1 MPSLHRST
9 SLSVLA
15 FALAAG
21 PALAATSV
29 STATTAPL
37 ATSTAG
43 DVTVTDDGSITT
55 ASGPAI
61 TVDSSNAVSIEG
73 DVTANGGNGA
83 TAVSIAPGTTSTV
96 AVGEDATITVTES
109 YVPVDEDGNGIADGA
124 IASASNRYGI
134 HVAAGGAA
142 SGSILNEGTIT
153 VEGLD
158 SAGIAVDSD
167 YTGNVTN
174 TGTIR
179 VIGDNSVGISTGKV
193 DGDVTVEGSVTVV
206 GAGAKALV
214 VGGDVSGAVT
224 IQGTVAQGVSFTND
238 DGGTTVLSRTALRTG
253 APAVE
258 IAGSVAGG
266 IVVAA
271 PPVDLDSTDTDEDDD
286 GVTDSS
292 EGTGTITAY
301 GNSPAIQLGGASD
314 IVVGGGASN
323 SGTYSLAIDGTVT
336 ANSYYSNTAAYGL
349 VIGGKGGG
357 VTLTDGI
364 GVTGTLSATT
374 YDDTATALL
383 INQGSTVSSL
393 YNSGSISATISS
405 PGEGTA
411 RAIQDLSG
419 TLTTIDNTGYIA
431 VTGSSTDDMAAI
443 DLSANTTG
451 VTIRQYLNAYDAD
464 ASADYLDTNDV
475 DVDPTVYARIAGNI
489 LLGSGNDT
497 IDASTGTITGNTL
510 FGAGDDTLK
519 LSGNAVYTG
528 KVYFGAGTATA
539 SLADTAQ
546 FVGTMDFASQAAT
559 LSLAGSSVYAGD
571 FANAGNLSVTVGS
584 GAKLTG
590 NAAGTISFGN
600 LTVKS
605 GGTLGIYIDTE
616 TGTSSLVKVTQ
627 ATLEDNAKIT
637 ATFTEL
643 GDAEGTYTVLTADT
657 LDIQG
662 TLNGSDTDLPFLYK
676 GSVTSDANNVYLS
689 ILRKTTDEL
698 GLTRSTA
705 AAWDAVYVATQNDSS
720 LTQSLF
726 QVDDSATLQKQVAGL
741 LPDHAGGV
749 FDAVTRA
756 DRLVARR
763 LSDETTVFHEYDL
776 GAWLEPVYW
785 RASKDAG
792 QTAGYKS
799 NGWGVSAGYE
809 WYTPLGN
816 VGVSYAWLSSK
827 VENDGGAGQL
837 DLSQHDIGLFWRKLD
852 GPFAAWARIGGSR
865 LSVDSTRTF
874 TGTIDDADFTYSAS
888 GKWHGWLISGLAG
901 ASYRFQLSDRV
912 RVKPKLELERFW
924 LRENGYAE
932 SADSDAIALTVAG
945 RTSKATTVTP
955 TIGLTY
961 SLGKPTRDGWP
972 LTFQVEAGRRE
983 ALAGSLGSTTA
994 YFNGGDTY
1002 DAGSA
1007 FTIRPDGLKGAWV
1020 GEASVLGGG
1029 YDFTWKLSSRAEQ
1042 TGSGTDLSARA
1053 SLSVAF

>member
-1 MPSLHRST
+1 MSSLHRST
-9 SLSVLA
+9 SLTVLA

-21 PALAATSV
+21 PALAATTV

-43 DVTVTDDGSITT
+43 DVTVSDDGSITT
-55 ASGPAI
+55 ASGSAI
-61 TVDSSNAVSIEG
+61 TVDSSNAVTIEG
-73 DVTANGGNGA
+73 DVTANGGNDA
-83 TAVSIAPGTTSTV
+83 AAVSVSAGTTSTV
-96 AVGEDATITVTES
+96 AVGEDAVISVTES
-109 YVPVDEDGNGIADGA
+109 YVPVDEDGNGIADSA

-134 HVAAGGAA
+134 HVAGAA
-142 SGSILNEGTIT
+142 SGSILNEGSIT
-153 VEGLD
+153 VEGLN

-167 YTGNVTN
+167 YVGDITN

-206 GAGAKALV
+206 GAGAKALAI
-214 VGGDVSGAVT
+214 GGDVSGTVT
-224 IQGTVAQGVSFTND
+224 IQGTVAQAASYTND
-238 DGGTTVLSRTALRTG
+238 NAGTTVLSRTALRTG
-253 APAVE
+253 AAAVE

-271 PPVDLDSTDTDEDDD
+271 PPVETDSADTDEDDD
-286 GVTDSS
+286 GVTDTS
-292 EGTGTITAY
+292 EGTGTVTAY
-301 GNSPAIQLGGASD
+301 GNSPAIQIGGASD

-323 SGTYSLAIDGTVT
+323 SGTYSLAIDGSVT
-336 ANSYYSNTAAYGL
+336 ANSYYSNTAAYGV
-349 VIGGKGGG
+349 VIGGKGGD

-374 YDDTATALL
+374 YDNAATALL
-383 INQGSTVSSL
+383 INQGSTVTSL
-393 YNSGSISATISS
+393 YNSGSISAVISS

-419 TLTTIDNTGYIA
+419 TLTTIDNTGVIA
-431 VTGSSTDDMAAI
+431 VSGSSTDDMAAI

-451 VTIRQYLNAYDAD
+451 VTINQYLNAYDAE
-464 ASADYLDTNDV
+464 ASADYLDDNDV
-475 DVDPTVYARIAGNI
+475 DVDPTVYAAITGRI

-497 IDASTGTITGNTL
+497 INASTGTITGNTL
-510 FGAGDDTLK
+510 FGAGDDTLN
-519 LSGNAVYTG
+519 LSGNTVYTG

-539 SLADTAQ
+539 SLADTAK
-546 FVGTMDFASQAAT
+546 FVGSMDFASQAAT

-584 GAKLTG
+584 GSKLTG

-605 GGTLGIYIDTE
+605 GGTLGVYIDTE
-616 TGTSSLVKVTQ
+616 AGTNSLVRVTN

-662 TLNGSDTDLPFLYK
+662 TLNGSDTDLPFIYS
-676 GSVTSDANNVYLS
+676 GSVTSDANNIYLS

-705 AAWDAVYVATQNDSS
+705 AAWDAVYLTAQNDSS

-726 QVDDSATLQKQVAGL
+726 QVEDSATLQKQVAGL

-756 DRLVARR
+756 DRLVARH
-763 LSDETTVFHEYDL
+763 LSDETTVFDDDFDL

-792 QTAGYKS
+792 GTAGYKS
-799 NGWGVSAGYE
+799 NGWGISAGYE

-816 VGVSYAWLSSK
+816 VGVSYAWLNGK
-827 VENDGGAGQL
+827 VENNGGAGQL
-837 DLSQHDIGLFWRKLD
+837 DLGQHDIGLFWRKLD

-865 LSVDSTRTF
+865 ISVDSTRTF

-888 GKWHGWLISGLAG
+888 GKWKGWLVSGLAG

-912 RVKPKLELERFW
+912 RVKPKLELEQFW
-924 LRENGYAE
+924 LKENGYVE

-945 RTSKATTVTP
+945 RTSRATTVTP
-955 TIGLTY
+955 TVNLYY

-983 ALAGSLGSTTA
+983 VVAGRLGSTTA
-994 YFNGGDTY
+994 YFNGGDSY
-1002 DAGSA
+1002 DAGNA
-1007 FTIRPDGLKGAWV
+1007 FTIRPDSLKGAWI
-1020 GEASVLGGG
+1020 GEASILGGG

-1042 TGSGTDLSARA
+1042 TSSGTDLSARA
-1053 SLSVAF
+1053 SLNIAF